1 MDKWKEE
8 INVIF
13 AAVPK
18 CFVRTGGEILAQSW
32 KCDDLDLIL
41 VSGVIRACSDEFAVW
56 AERCTIYTIHEQ
68 VNI

>member
-18 CFVRTGGEILAQSW
+18 CFVRTGGEILA
-32 KCDDLDLIL
+32 
-41 VSGVIRACSDEFAVW
+41 VV
-56 AERCTIYTIHEQ
+56 TQ
-68 VNI
+68 VLLGRFSSPI